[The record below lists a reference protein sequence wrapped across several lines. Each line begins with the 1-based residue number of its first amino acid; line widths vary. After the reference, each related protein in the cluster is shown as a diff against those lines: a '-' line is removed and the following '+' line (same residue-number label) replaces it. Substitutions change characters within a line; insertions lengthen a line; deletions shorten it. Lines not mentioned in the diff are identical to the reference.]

1 MKIFD
6 NVFAYTWGSAFRD
19 SSNSYII
26 VDEDTAIIDPG
37 TFKSYTNL
45 MGLMQN
51 DGITEIDIVL
61 NTHLHKDHCESNE
74 MFLRKGAILG
84 FCEDDLAISLYNYK
98 SDIKLGKI
106 LCLGK
111 LEIEIIKTPGHSPG
125 SLTYYIQDYGA
136 AITGDLIF
144 ENGVPGRFDLYGC
157 NKKDLIKSL
166 EKIRDLEPEYILP
179 GHLRIMSGRRG
190 IYMLFEKAIEILTR
204 Y

>member
-1 MKIFD
+1 MKLFD
-6 NVFAYTWGSAFRD
+6 KVFAYTWGSAFYD

-45 MGLMQN
+45 MGLMWN
-51 DGITEIDIVL
+51 DGIESVDIVL

-74 MFLRKGAILG
+74 MFLRKGALLG
-84 FCEDDLAISLYNYK
+84 FSEKDLSISLYNYK
-98 SDIKLGKI
+98 SDIKLGKF

-111 LEIEIIKTPGHSPG
+111 LDIEIIRTPGHSPG
-125 SLTYYIQDYGA
+125 SLTYYLQEYGA

-144 ENGVPGRFDLYGC
+144 ENGFPGRFDLYGC
-157 NKKDLIKSL
+157 NKNDLIKSL

-179 GHLRIMSGRRG
+179 GHLRIMKGRSG
-190 IYMLFEKAIEILTR
+190 IYMLLEKAIEILSR

>member
-1 MKIFD
+1 MKLFD
-6 NVFAYTWGSAFRD
+6 NVFAYTWGSAFYD

-26 VDEDTAIIDPG
+26 VDDDTAIIDPG

-45 MGLMQN
+45 MGLMRN
-51 DGITEIDIVL
+51 DGIKSVDIVL

-84 FCEDDLAISLYNYK
+84 FGEEDLSISLYNYK
-98 SDIKLGKI
+98 SDIKLGKF

-111 LEIEIIKTPGHSPG
+111 LDIEIIRTPGHSPG
-125 SLTYYIQDYGA
+125 SLTYYLQDYGA

-157 NKKDLIKSL
+157 NKDDLIKSL

-179 GHLRIMSGRRG
+179 GHLRIMKGRSG
-190 IYMLFEKAIEILTR
+190 IYMLFEKAIEILSR

>member
-1 MKIFD
+1 MKLFD
-6 NVFAYTWGSAFRD
+6 KVFAYTWGSAFYD

-45 MGLMQN
+45 IGLMRN
-51 DGITEIDIVL
+51 DGIKSVDIVL

-74 MFLRKGAILG
+74 MFLRKGALLG
-84 FCEDDLAISLYNYK
+84 FSEKDLSISLYNYK
-98 SDIKLGKI
+98 SDIKLGKF

-111 LEIEIIKTPGHSPG
+111 LDIEIIRTPGHSPG
-125 SLTYYIQDYGA
+125 SLTYYLQEYGA

-144 ENGVPGRFDLYGC
+144 ENGFPGRFDLYGC
-157 NKKDLIKSL
+157 NKNDLIKSL

-179 GHLRIMSGRRG
+179 GHLRIMKGRSG
-190 IYMLFEKAIEILTR
+190 IYMLLEKAIEILSR

>member
-1 MKIFD
+1 LKLFD
-6 NVFAYTWGSAFRD
+6 KVFAYTWGSAFYD

-45 MGLMQN
+45 IGLMRN
-51 DGITEIDIVL
+51 DGIKSVDIVL

-74 MFLRKGAILG
+74 MFLRKGALLG
-84 FCEDDLAISLYNYK
+84 FSEEDLSISLYNYK
-98 SDIKLGKI
+98 SDIKLGKFF
-106 LCLGK
+106 CLGK
-111 LEIEIIKTPGHSPG
+111 LDIEIIRTPGHSPG
-125 SLTYYIQDYGA
+125 SLTYYLQEYGA

-144 ENGVPGRFDLYGC
+144 ENGFPGRFDLYGC
-157 NKKDLIKSL
+157 NKNDLIKSL

-179 GHLRIMSGRRG
+179 GHLRIMKGRSG
-190 IYMLFEKAIEILTR
+190 IYMLLEKAIEILSR